1 MKQLSTLLSY
11 LVLVFF
17 THISFAAEIEKTD
30 KLKTLSASP
39 INSGALLETVGGLLL
54 VLAIIAF
61 LAWLLRRTGQFNS
74 AANGEMK
81 IIAGLSLGTREKA
94 ILLQVGTQQIL
105 VGVTAQHVQTLH
117 VLENNIETTSKAK
130 IVSSSF
136 ADKLQQMMK
145 KNTESPS

>member
-1 MKQLSTLLSY
+1 M
-11 LVLVFF
+11 
-17 THISFAAEIEKTD
+17 
-30 KLKTLSASP
+30 
-39 INSGALLETVGGLLL
+39 
-54 VLAIIAF
+54 
-61 LAWLLRRTGQFNS
+61 RRTGQFNS

-105 VGVTAQHVQTLH
+105 VGVTSQHVQTLH
-117 VLENNIETTSKAK
+117 VLENNIETKNKAK